1 MNEIKRVV
9 PLDEVVENDYKQEAE
24 LAVIFNH
31 DIVEMEDGTWR
42 WRPNRL
48 ARLMLDYCPV
58 FTPCSLVNEQNGEM
72 GYSRHCTEGRA
83 SLSLNGLVMDLHDGA
98 FSVEEYM
105 KFLMQTGYSLCG
117 FSDCFAQHDAFE
129 YKLPGAKTEHAP
141 DQDPDD
147 YIENV
152 IEYMLRVHKG
162 EVLKI

>member
-1 MNEIKRVV
+1 MSEIKRIV

-31 DIVEMEDGTWR
+31 DIVEMEDGIWR
-42 WRPNRL
+42 WRPNKL
-48 ARLMLDYCPV
+48 ARLMLDCCPV
-58 FTPCSLVNEQNGEM
+58 YTPCEQSGKT
-72 GYSRHCTEGRA
+72 GHEGKA
-83 SLSLNGLVMDLHDGA
+83 SLSLNGLAIDLHDGA

-105 KFLMQTGYSLCG
+105 KFYMQTGYSLCG
-117 FSDCFAQHDAFE
+117 FRECFAQHDAFE

-147 YIENV
+147 YVETV

>member
-1 MNEIKRVV
+1 MSEIKRVV
-9 PLDEVVENDYKQEAE
+9 PLDEVVENHKQEAE

-42 WRPNRL
+42 WRPNKL
-48 ARLMLDYCPV
+48 ARLMLDCCPV
-58 FTPCSLVNEQNGEM
+58 FTPCSLGDW
-72 GYSRHCTEGRA
+72 GYARHCTEGKA
-83 SLSLNGLVMDLHDGA
+83 SLSLNGLAIDLHNGA

-105 KFLMQTGYSLCG
+105 KFYMQTGYSLCG
-117 FSDCFAQHDAFE
+117 FRDCFAQHDAFE

-141 DQDPDD
+141 NQDPDD
-147 YIENV
+147 YVETV